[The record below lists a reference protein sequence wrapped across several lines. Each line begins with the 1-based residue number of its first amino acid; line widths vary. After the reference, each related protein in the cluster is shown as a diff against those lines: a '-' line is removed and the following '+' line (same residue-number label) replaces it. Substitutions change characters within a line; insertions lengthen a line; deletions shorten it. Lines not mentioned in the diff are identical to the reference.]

1 MVQTIYCVRK
11 GDTAMATS
19 SITHN
24 FVISS
29 PESIEKFVTALDEA
43 EHDRSPRK
51 ILPGRQLTNPDEILA
66 LMKKRNK
73 KNV

>member
-1 MVQTIYCVRK
+1 
-11 GDTAMATS
+11 MATS

-43 EHDRSPRK
+43 EHDRRPKK